1 MMGTQRFKIVIANEI
16 PERLREGRLYVSLK
30 YRTASHLCPCG
41 CGNRVVTPFSSGYW
55 TMRVVLWGVT
65 LPLLDSQEPCCLG
78 PSNKWQIATPG
89 LAKAS
94 VDKWIQG
101 CG

>member
-65 LPLLDSQEPCCLG
+65 LQPSIGNWHLPCQ
-78 PSNKWQIATPG
+78 SHY
-89 LAKAS
+89 
-94 VDKWIQG
+94 WIRKNRVVWAPPISG
-101 CG
+101 R